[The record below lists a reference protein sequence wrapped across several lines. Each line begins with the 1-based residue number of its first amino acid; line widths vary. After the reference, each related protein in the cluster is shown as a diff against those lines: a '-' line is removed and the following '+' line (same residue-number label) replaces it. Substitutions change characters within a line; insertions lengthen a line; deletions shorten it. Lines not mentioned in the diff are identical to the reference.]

1 MELRIDRDVCVLCNQ
16 CIPACPFGALER
28 VDDRIV
34 VGAACT
40 LCGACLDVCPVD
52 AMSIPDGDA
61 QSGRPE
67 GYSGVWVYGEMH
79 DSEFHHVVYELI
91 GKGAELAEALGCPLG
106 VVVLGS
112 DLPDVGALLAG
123 YPVSDV
129 YVAEHAALAPFR
141 DGPAAAALAWL
152 IEAHRPE
159 IVLAGATSLGRSM
172 IPRVATLCATGL
184 TADCTRLEIE
194 PETGDLLQTRP
205 AFGGNVMATIVTR
218 NHRPQMATVRPKVMT
233 PPERADTPQPIVHCT
248 PPPDAVVDDVVEVL
262 DSSEDNIGHAVNI
275 AEADVLVAG
284 GRGIGGADGF
294 TMLAELAE
302 LLGGELAA
310 SRAAVDAGWVPC
322 EHQVGQT
329 GKTVQPRLYIAVG
342 ISGAV
347 QHAVGMQSSEM
358 VVAINAD
365 ADAPI
370 FNVADYGIVGDW
382 RAVVPQIIE
391 QLRTTGGPQS

>member
-1 MELRIDRDVCVLCNQ
+1 MELHIDRDACVLCNL
-16 CIPACPFGALER
+16 CIDACPFGALENR
-28 VDDRIV
+28 DGRIV
-34 VGAACT
+34 VGPACT
-40 LCGACLDVCPVD
+40 FCGACVDACPVD
-52 AMSIPDGDA
+52 AMSIPDGA
-61 QSGRPE
+61 VEPGRPE

-91 GKGAELAEALGCPLG
+91 GKGAELAEALGCRLG
-106 VVVLGS
+106 VAVLGS

-129 YVAEHAALAPFR
+129 YVAEHAELAPFR
-141 DGPAAAALAWL
+141 DGPAAGALAWL
-152 IEAHRPE
+152 IEEHKPE
-159 IVLAGATSLGRSM
+159 IILAGATSRGRSM

-218 NHRPQMATVRPKVMT
+218 NHRPQMATVRPKVMA
-233 PPERADTPQPIVHCT
+233 PPERANRPPPALSFAT
-248 PPPDAVVDDVVEVL
+248 PPDSVVDDVVEVL
-262 DSSEDNIGHAVNI
+262 DSSDDHIGQSINI
-275 AEADVLVAG
+275 AESDVLVAG
-284 GRGIGGADGF
+284 GQGIGGPDGF
-294 TMLAELAE
+294 AMLAELAG

-310 SRAAVDAGWVPC
+310 SRAAVDAGWVPY

-329 GKTVQPRLYIAVG
+329 GKTVQPRLYVAVG
-342 ISGAV
+342 ISGAI
-347 QHAVGMQSSEM
+347 QHAVGMQSSET

-382 RAVVPQIIE
+382 RSVLPHIIE
-391 QLRTTGGPQS
+391 QIRTTGSVQL